1 MPYRQIT
8 FQASIIRIHVG
19 WGGGLTQDREF
30 SASQW
35 FLIYAVLR
43 KVNIIIN
50 VQNTS
55 HWTQH
60 IIRLFEAEIL
70 LSLRR
75 LEIHECYQYGKLSA
89 AINSVWYENS
99 VNGTHYVSADHTN
112 NSPME

>member
-1 MPYRQIT
+1 M
-8 FQASIIRIHVG
+8 
-19 WGGGLTQDREF
+19 LTQDREF
-30 SASQW
+30 STTQY
-35 FLIYAVLR
+35 FLIHTLLC

-60 IIRLFEAEIL
+60 IIRLFETEIL

-75 LEIHECYQYGKLSA
+75 LEIHECYQHGKLSA

-99 VNGTHYVSADHTN
+99 VKGTYYVSGDHAN
-112 NSPME
+112 YIPIE